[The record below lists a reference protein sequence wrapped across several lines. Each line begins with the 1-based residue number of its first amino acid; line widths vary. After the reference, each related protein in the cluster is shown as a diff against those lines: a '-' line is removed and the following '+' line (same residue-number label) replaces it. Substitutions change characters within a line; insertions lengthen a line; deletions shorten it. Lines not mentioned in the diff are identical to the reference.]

1 MVAPM
6 PRVQVPSAATKGEIF
21 QVKAIISH
29 QMETGLRKD
38 HEGNVI
44 PRLIINKFVCRY
56 NGVDVFIV
64 DMHEAVAAN
73 PYFEFCLRA
82 TESGWLEFVWQEDGG
97 RVYSLAHQL
106 AVT

>member
-1 MVAPM
+1 
-6 PRVQVPSAATKGEIF
+6 
-21 QVKAIISH
+21 
-29 QMETGLRKD
+29 
-38 HEGNVI
+38 
-44 PRLIINKFVCRY
+44 
-56 NGVDVFIV
+56 
-64 DMHEAVAAN
+64 MHEAVAAN